1 MKEGGGEIDEE
12 MNTAH
17 VWTNDGQNVVY
28 ITPKK
33 KGARHKGVA
42 QLLHRANPILPL
54 KDTTWNWTIQLS
66 EEGEVWSQGTMKNTN
81 T

>member
-33 KGARHKGVA
+33 RVPGTKEWLNYYTVPIQFYHSKT
-42 QLLHRANPILPL
+42 LHEIEQFN
-54 KDTTWNWTIQLS
+54 
-66 EEGEVWSQGTMKNTN
+66 
-81 T
+81 